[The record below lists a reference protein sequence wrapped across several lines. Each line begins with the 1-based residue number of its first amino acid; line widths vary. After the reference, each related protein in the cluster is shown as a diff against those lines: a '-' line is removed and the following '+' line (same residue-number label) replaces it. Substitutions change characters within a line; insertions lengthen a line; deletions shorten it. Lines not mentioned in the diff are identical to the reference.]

1 MTLYT
6 ADAVRDGRW
15 WPPTVDG
22 VGATQSRSLKDAPDA
37 VRGLVS
43 AMQDAD
49 PSTVE
54 VTIHPQ
60 IGTDLLE
67 HVEAARES
75 VVRAARLQADAAA
88 QSRAAARE
96 LLSIGLTGKD
106 IATILDV
113 SPQRVSQLLAS

>member
-1 MTLYT
+1 MTSYT

-15 WPPTVDG
+15 WLLTVDG
-22 VGATQSRSLKDAPDA
+22 VGATQSRSLREAPSA

-43 AMQDAD
+43 GMHDVD

-54 VTIHPQ
+54 VTVRPQ
-60 IGTDLLE
+60 IAADVLE
-67 HVEAARES
+67 HVEAARQS

-96 LLSIGLTGKD
+96 LVSIGLTGKD

>member
-1 MTLYT
+1 MTRYT

-15 WPPTVDG
+15 WLLTVDG
-22 VGATQSRSLKDAPDA
+22 VGATQSRSLRDASDA
-37 VRGLVS
+37 VRGMVS
-43 AMQDAD
+43 AVRDVD

-54 VTIHPQ
+54 VTVRPQ
-60 IGTDLLE
+60 IGPDVLE

-75 VVRAARLQADAAA
+75 VGRAARLQAEAAA

>member
-1 MTLYT
+1 MTSYT

-15 WPPTVDG
+15 WLLTVDG
-22 VGATQSRSLKDAPDA
+22 VGATQSRSLREAPSA

-43 AMQDAD
+43 AMHDVD

-54 VTIHPQ
+54 VTVRPQ
-60 IGTDLLE
+60 IAADVLE
-67 HVEAARES
+67 HVEAARQS

-88 QSRAAARE
+88 ESRAAARE
-96 LLSIGLTGKD
+96 LVSIGLTGKD